1 MLRRP
6 PSSPLFPYT
15 TLFRSI
21 LAPGTKNV
29 GGVWAISVETGR
41 TLWKYEQRAGML
53 PLVATGGGLVFAG
66 DASGRFRALDDR
78 TGKILWE
85 TTLGAPV
92 SGFPISFAVD
102 GKQYV
107 AVATGNSLVSN
118 STNRLTPEF
127 RPSGTG
133 QVYVFALP

>member
-1 MLRRP
+1 MVAATSAER
-6 PSSPLFPYT
+6 
-15 TLFRSI
+15 
-21 LAPGTKNV
+21 GK
-29 GGVWAISVETGR
+29 
-41 TLWKYEQRAGML
+41 TLWKYEQRAGVL
-53 PLVATGGGLVFAG
+53 PVVATGGGLVFSG
-66 DASGRFRALDDR
+66 DAAGHFRALDDR

-118 STNRLTPEF
+118 STNRLTPEIK
-127 RPSGTG
+127 TG
-133 QVYVFALP
+133 SAGQLHVFALP